1 MSLSLPFSIN
11 FTLPPDGWQKL
22 RAALA
27 ANGVHV
33 EDAPT
38 GIIATHGFIAEFH
51 QDGST
56 LLVIVRAKP
65 WILSCE
71 KADEILTQ
79 QINSALE

>member
-1 MSLSLPFSIN
+1 MTLPFTITR
-11 FTLPPDGWQKL
+11 TLAPGDWQKL

-79 QINSALE
+79 QINSALQ